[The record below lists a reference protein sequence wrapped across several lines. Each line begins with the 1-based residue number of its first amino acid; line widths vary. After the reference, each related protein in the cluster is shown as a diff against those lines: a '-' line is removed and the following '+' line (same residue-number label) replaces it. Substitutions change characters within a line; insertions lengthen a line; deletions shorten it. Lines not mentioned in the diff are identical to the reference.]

1 MLKPRRTAKL
11 DQGDGDWST
20 IGIIGAMVATL
31 GFLYLARQILI
42 PFAFALTLSF
52 ILTPMA
58 ILLQRIRLGR
68 VPSVIIVMIAVVGL
82 TGVVSWMVGN
92 QLIDV
97 INNLPSYSANIASKM
112 DGLRSPSSGALGR
125 VEKSVEAIGKELA
138 TPPGNQ
144 AGRGRRT
151 ATTPTNPLPV
161 AVIPPEP
168 GPILYLRE
176 LIDPFLAPI
185 AMLGFVLILT
195 FFILIKRED
204 LRNRLLR
211 LVGVSQLHATT
222 QALDDATQ
230 RISRYLVLQFTVNG
244 LIGVAIWVGLEAIGV
259 PYAVLWGAIAAILR
273 LVPYVGILSAS
284 ALPFILSLAVFDG
297 WLRPALVALLFF
309 VLEMVTGNFIEPWLY
324 GAHTGISSLG
334 LLVSAIFWT
343 LLWGYPGLI
352 LSTPLTVCVVVLGRY
367 VPQLSFLH
375 IVLGDEDVLSTEI
388 HLYQR
393 LLAMDHAEAREV
405 VQQFL
410 KDRSLLDLYQQ
421 VMVPALILTEQER
434 HRGTLEAN
442 REEFIF
448 LCITEIIA
456 ELAVNETPKDSVAHS
471 GRILLIPAKDPADE
485 VSAALFAQLLELEG
499 RGAISLPRGSFDELA
514 ILQPAGEDI
523 ICVCA
528 LPPFAFAA
536 AAKLCTQLRKQY
548 PDVRIMAGIWGF
560 PAGREQMLARL
571 EKSERVTV
579 ATSFSQAIE
588 QTAGEPV
595 PA

>member
-1 MLKPRRTAKL
+1 
-11 DQGDGDWST
+11 
-20 IGIIGAMVATL
+20 
-31 GFLYLARQILI
+31 
-42 PFAFALTLSF
+42 
-52 ILTPMA
+52 
-58 ILLQRIRLGR
+58 
-68 VPSVIIVMIAVVGL
+68 
-82 TGVVSWMVGN
+82 
-92 QLIDV
+92 
-97 INNLPSYSANIASKM
+97 
-112 DGLRSPSSGALGR
+112 
-125 VEKSVEAIGKELA
+125 
-138 TPPGNQ
+138 
-144 AGRGRRT
+144 
-151 ATTPTNPLPV
+151 
-161 AVIPPEP
+161 
-168 GPILYLRE
+168 
-176 LIDPFLAPI
+176 
-185 AMLGFVLILT
+185 
-195 FFILIKRED
+195 
-204 LRNRLLR
+204 
-211 LVGVSQLHATT
+211 VGVSQLHATT

-244 LIGVAIWVGLEAIGV
+244 LMGVAIWVGLEAIGV
-259 PYAVLWGAIAAILR
+259 PYAVLWGAIAVILR
-273 LVPYVGILSAS
+273 LVPYVGILSAA

-456 ELAVNETPKDSVAHS
+456 ELAVNETPKDSVAAHN

-485 VSAALFAQLLELEG
+485 VSAALFAQLLEIEG
-499 RGAISLPRGSFDELA
+499 RGAISLPRGSFDELSL
-514 ILQPAGEDI
+514 LQPSGEDI

-548 PDVRIMAGIWGF
+548 PEVRIMAGIWGF
-560 PAGREQMLARL
+560 PEGREQMLARL